1 MMNSS
6 INDRIKALKQDGNRI
21 IKLMAYSENDYDR
34 IMDHVKSSYPGATFT
49 PEANPT
55 IHLPYSKGGLKF
67 SLLGY
72 KLGDGD
78 QGGEF
83 PLMEAGSKLNLV
95 EQTLVRLR
103 RQLPR
108 VKTHLPEDVPAW
120 RGSLDANRIHYL

>member
-1 MMNSS
+1 MVKEAN
-6 INDRIKALKQDGNRI
+6 
-21 IKLMAYSENDYDR
+21 AYNHYDR

-83 PLMEAGSKLNLV
+83 PLMEAGNAQKHEFREFVS
-95 EQTLVRLR
+95 
-103 RQLPR
+103 LP
-108 VKTHLPEDVPAW
+108 KGAF
-120 RGSLDANRIHYL
+120 